1 MKKRYDHGA
10 ISDGAETMI
19 IGGYDREIE
28 VWKMSDTPFMHDHK
42 IINET
47 FTDNDYYPYP
57 VLFIV
62 PKELVFC
69 QGRKSSFLGGTLTW
83 SLGLFLGLYLI
94 LCLVR
99 WKFKGS
105 AVSAF

>member
-1 MKKRYDHGA
+1 MKKRYRHSA

-19 IGGYDREIE
+19 IGGYEREIE
-28 VWKMSDTPFMHDHK
+28 VWKMSDTPFMHEKK

-47 FTDNDYYPYP
+47 FTDNGNYYYP

-62 PKELVFC
+62 PKELGFC

-99 WKFKGS
+99 WNVKGS
-105 AVSAF
+105 VVSPF